1 MNAPLWIDLALIAIF
16 VLCVVIGARRGA
28 LRAVAGLVSSVVGL
42 VGAIKLSPAISPVI
56 AKIIAPFLAGTVK
69 KAALSAGVD
78 GILSSPVAHDTY
90 AGFVKLFEALKLP
103 NASADA
109 LFQSAADTSE
119 KLSRAAGDALAA
131 RIAPILAFLAVF
143 VALQLAVRV
152 LASLLSHDG
161 IPVLSSLN
169 RMLGGLL
176 GALTGAVVVLVLC
189 WGALTYAPAEDIG
202 LLNRHTLEQSRIG
215 GALAELLIKDE
226 VTQ

>member
-1 MNAPLWIDLALIAIF
+1 MNAPFWIDLALIAIF
-16 VLCVVIGARRGA
+16 VLCVVIGARRGV
-28 LRAVAGLVSSVVGL
+28 LRAVAGLVSSIVGL
-42 VGAIKLSPAISPVI
+42 VGAIKLSPAISPLI
-56 AKIIAPFLAGTVK
+56 AKIIAPFFAGTVK

-78 GILSSPVAHDTY
+78 GILSSPVAQDTY
-90 AGFVKLFEALKLP
+90 AGFVKLLEALKLP
-103 NASADA
+103 NASADT

-131 RIAPILAFLAVF
+131 RVAPILAFVAVF

-152 LASLLSHDG
+152 LASLLGHDG
-161 IPVLSSLN
+161 IPMLSSLN

-189 WGALTYAPAEDIG
+189 WGAVKYAPVEDIG

-215 GALAELLIKDE
+215 GTLAELLIKDE